1 VWHIRAQVLGL
12 TWGHVSS
19 SVLQVPPIDV
29 VLAADCF
36 YDPNGTCHVERTFLD
51 EASARTHS
59 LDGLGADFESV
70 LASVAL
76 VQLANPAARFVTTY
90 HQRSASRNLRP
101 LLDRWRMRATEVP
114 LSSFIASPTR
124 LAELDATVQLFI
136 ITLASAQ

>member
-1 VWHIRAQVLGL
+1 MARVTLSERSSTRPAHAL
-12 TWGHVSS
+12 TRW
-19 SVLQVPPIDV
+19 
-29 VLAADCF
+29 LAC
-36 YDPNGTCHVERTFLD
+36 
-51 EASARTHS
+51 
-59 LDGLGADFESV
+59 LGADFESV